1 MVSHY
6 AEGVTVGLQ
15 WPYVPSDG
23 WTAADLDQLSLDGPY
38 GELDALKRIEL
49 IDGDLIV
56 MSPQTEFH
64 RRVVE
69 RLRDGLAGQAPAEW
83 TATREMD
90 VVLGE
95 RQRPCPDVSVV
106 TASAAVDL
114 DRTYYLPADVAL
126 VVEVVSKSSEIRDR
140 ETKPRRYAEAGIRHF
155 WRVENDGGRPVAYV
169 YELDPATRTYTLTGI
184 FHDQLTVLVPFTI
197 ALDLTDLSR

>member
-1 MVSHY
+1 M
-6 AEGVTVGLQ
+6 TVELQ
-15 WPYVPSDG
+15 WPYVPPDG
-23 WTAADLDQLSLDGPY
+23 WTAADLDHLSPDGPY
-38 GELDALKRIEL
+38 GELDALKRVEL

-69 RLRDGLAGQAPAEW
+69 RLRDELDRQSPDDR

-90 VVLGE
+90 LVLGP

-106 TASAAVDL
+106 TRQAAADL
-114 DRTYYLPADVAL
+114 DRTYYEPGDVVL

-140 ETKPRRYAEAGIRHF
+140 ETKPRRYAEGGIAHY
-155 WRVENDGGRPVAYV
+155 WRVENSGGRPVVYV
-169 YELDPATRTYTLTGI
+169 YELDPATRCYALTGI
-184 FHDQLTVLVPFTI
+184 HHDRLRHGVPFPVDI
-197 ALDLTDLSR
+197 DLDALVR